1 VSRFDLRDISERLSR
16 SADAEAVVYE
26 FLGALQEAHPD
37 WKATIAF
44 YEVSRDALVKLY
56 ERDGLRLRS
65 REISVLVDQLPARM
79 IRNFFHPNSFFEP
92 AGRKSILGSMPA
104 PVQTSPAF
112 HPDLSDAVLLRQLLP
127 VANWMSCVCLPIAD
141 RDEVLAVLVVVSEK
155 RGAFEGKGLDEVLPL
170 KSMATMAL
178 SQRLRRAVREEGG
191 SDSAARAS
199 AEFKEQVE
207 QLSLHARELE
217 EDNRNKAQR
226 LAELLKKLEQVDQN
240 GTQHRSELDRVKQT
254 ITELEQQTHSAST
267 DLGEASAQLD
277 KARTRIDDLRVTT
290 DLIKDLFQ
298 LLAEPHDPRQFPKT
312 VLEWVSEFLAV
323 DRCSV
328 MLIDRNGHHLRIA
341 LQVGIP
347 AEIAERVRVRIGQ
360 GVAGW
365 VALNNK
371 PLFVRMRDE
380 RPDLER
386 PNRTD
391 YNTDSFVCVP
401 VTFNGRVTGVLNLS
415 NKASGQPF
423 DDIDLERAVLIAG
436 VLAITLGANEVV
448 RRALAWA
455 A

>member
-26 FLGALQEAHPD
+26 FLGALQQAHPD
-37 WKATIAF
+37 WRATLAF
-44 YEVSRDALVKLY
+44 YEVSRDSLVKLY
-56 ERDGLRLRS
+56 ERDGMRIRS
-65 REISVLVDQLPARM
+65 REIAVLVDQLPARM
-79 IRNFFHPNSFFEP
+79 IRSFFHPNAFFEP
-92 AGRKSILGSMPA
+92 AGRNSILA
-104 PVQTSPAF
+104 PVVQTTPAF

-141 RDEVLAVLVVVSEK
+141 RDEMLAVLVLVSEK
-155 RGAFEGKGLDEVLPL
+155 RNAFTGKGLDEVLPL

-178 SQRLRRAVREEGG
+178 SQRLQRATRDAEQPVEGA
-191 SDSAARAS
+191 AARAS
-199 AEFKEQVE
+199 AEFQERIE

-217 EDNRNKAQR
+217 EDNRTKTQR
-226 LAELLKKLEQVDQN
+226 LTELLEKLEKN
-240 GTQHRSELDRVKQT
+240 GGSGTQHRSELDRVKLALT
-254 ITELEQQTHSAST
+254 DLEQQTQSASG
-267 DLGEASAQLD
+267 DLGQASQQLD
-277 KARTRIDDLRVTT
+277 LARSHIDDLRVTT

-312 VLEWVSEFLAV
+312 VLEWVSEFLGV
-323 DRCSV
+323 NRCSV

-341 LQVGIP
+341 LQVGITQ
-347 AEIAERVRVRIGQ
+347 EIADKVRVRVGQ

-365 VALNNK
+365 VALNKK
-371 PLFVRMRDE
+371 PLFVRMHDE
-380 RPDLER
+380 HPELER
-386 PNRTD
+386 PNRDD

-401 VTFNGRVTGVLNLS
+401 ISYNGRIAGVLNLS
-415 NKASGQPF
+415 NKSSGKTF
-423 DDIDLERAVLIAG
+423 DDVDLERAVLVAG